1 MAKRSF
7 KALRDRMS
15 TASQV
20 RAHEKANRYRA
31 EMAINELREARQLTQ
46 ESLAEI
52 LGVNQ
57 SAISKLEKRTDMYL
71 STLKK
76 IVKAMGGTLRIEVV
90 FPDGKVEINQFK
102 DIRVAEDEDG
112 QSKKKTA

>member
-1 MAKRSF
+1 MASRNF
-7 KALRDRMS
+7 KELRNRMS
-15 TASQV
+15 PASQA
-20 RAHEKANRYRA
+20 RAREKATRYRA

-71 STLKK
+71 STLKN
-76 IVKAMGGTLRIEVV
+76 IVKAMGGTLRIEAV
-90 FPDGKVEINQFK
+90 FPDGKVEISQFK
-102 DIRVAEDEDG
+102 ELGRTDEDEA
-112 QSKKKTA
+112 QKKTA

>member
-1 MAKRSF
+1 MASRNF
-7 KALRDRMS
+7 KELRNKMS
-15 TASQV
+15 TASQA
-20 RAHEKANRYRA
+20 RAREKATRYRA

-71 STLKK
+71 STLKN
-76 IVKAMGGTLRIEVV
+76 IVKAMGGTLRIEAV
-90 FPDGKVEINQFK
+90 FPDGKVEISQFK
-102 DIRVAEDEDG
+102 ELAGVDDNDKE
-112 QSKKKTA
+112 KKTA